1 MAYLYAANPQNY
13 SIEKLEILKETN
25 RSIYF
30 KRPFRLHNDDTT
42 YYDEFRVSKKKMCLG
57 NLHFFHTFEE
67 AKEFLLEE
75 LDWDIFKAE
84 TQIKIDKTCI
94 EIVKNLKE
102 NKQ

>member
-13 SIEKLEILKETN
+13 SIGKLEIFKETEK
-25 RSIYF
+25 SLYF
-30 KRPFRLHNDDTT
+30 KRPFRLYNDDTT

-57 NLHFFHTFEE
+57 NLHFFYTFEK

-75 LDWDIFKAE
+75 LDRDIFKAE
-84 TQIKIDKTCI
+84 NQIKIDKTRI

-102 NKQ
+102 SKQ